1 MATKEKTV
9 HISKIKDKTGKKKLS
24 FTLKPI
30 TPEKLSPEVLM
41 GLVYDMG
48 VDDDGTL
55 WIVNGNH
62 EKKII
67 GRFVL
72 YNTEGISI
80 AVSPQI
86 VYVGQRKQISITAS
100 LTVPANRITLYRNS
114 EEIYHVEDSISLE
127 YPDIIVPATTDN
139 IVYKV
144 VAVIGSETK
153 TNEATVTVEE
163 DTIESITWTG
173 YSISPSTVQVGMPA
187 TFIEGIVTAIYK
199 SGRQEDLTSSAVF
212 NAHRGSIEDHTY
224 IAPSTAGEDTIRAS
238 YNGKI
243 ADSILTVTIEETVI
257 TDYYVGWTNGTKAQF
272 ASKTNAE
279 MIESATGYSS
289 LRDPSYTRAFG
300 DNNIFYL
307 MYQESKVP
315 TQVIFTSQGIAM
327 VQDIVNDNICP
338 HADVVMD
345 GVTYKVFGIRLAPA
359 WYDTTD
365 TITVLF

>member
-24 FTLKPI
+24 FTLNPI

-80 AVSPQI
+80 TVSPQI

-187 TFIEGIVTAIYK
+187 AFIEGIVTAIYK

-212 NAHRGSIEDHTY
+212 SAHRGSITGNVY
-224 IAPSTAGEDTIRAS
+224 VAPSIAGEDTIRVS

-243 ADSILTVTIEETVI
+243 AEAILTVTIVEEPHLTVQVGHGADYADAMF
-257 TDYYVGWTNGTKAQF
+257 TDTNRNLSNNMFVNIDK
-272 ASKTNAE
+272 NAGDYIFIKVDKRDTVNNLYIYNE
-279 MIESATGYSS
+279 GGGIFEYIE
-289 LRDPSYTRAFG
+289 
-300 DNNIFYL
+300 
-307 MYQESKVP
+307 
-315 TQVIFTSQGIAM
+315 IAM
-327 VQDIVNDNICP
+327 NASVI
-338 HADVVMD
+338 D
-345 GVTYKVFGIRLAPA
+345 GNYKYYQSANRYNAGTAIPYVINK
-359 WYDTTD
+359 
-365 TITVLF
+365 V